1 MWKNISELL
10 SLIFTINEKLKHQDK
25 RIDDSERQ
33 VNNLTRR
40 VEQMAIDLAQLV
52 ERDRNRDLIFRQF
65 LEIERLKLENEKLKT
80 GRALPPAS
88 KAEDQP

>member
-80 GRALPPAS
+80 GRALPPES